1 MVKLF
6 FFSSIVNRSGISC
19 ELLGL
24 KKFYLRICQF
34 DRTLTKVAGETLA
47 NTLIIVNTCG
57 IVKGT
62 AASDIDNMMKA

>member
-34 DRTLTKVAGETLA
+34 DGTLAKVAGETLA